1 MPPASKHRPRSLCPS
16 SSAPSAR
23 RGQKAEPKAEILSAT
38 SGTTPATPQK
48 TSDPGG
54 GSQHTEQQLQALSQT
69 NRASGLTHTCPLA
82 LPLKPL
88 APNTTFRGTYIHC
101 QMLENRAGRLG
112 AASCT
117 AATFLPFTATLGC
130 SRARGSRGDRGCPAL
145 RGQQRLQRAVNPT
158 DLAAGSSLSPSWI
171 HLLQLFLFPGYFR
184 AER

>member
-69 NRASGLTHTCPLA
+69 NRASGLTHTCAHSLFPSSPWLQTQLSGA
-82 LPLKPL
+82 L
-88 APNTTFRGTYIHC
+88 TFTARCWKIVQGG
-101 QMLENRAGRLG
+101 LEQPPALQPRFCPSPPRWG
-112 AASCT
+112 AAGPGARVVT
-117 AATFLPFTATLGC
+117 GAARPCGD
-130 SRARGSRGDRGCPAL
+130 SRGFKE
-145 RGQQRLQRAVNPT
+145 Q
-158 DLAAGSSLSPSWI
+158 
-171 HLLQLFLFPGYFR
+171 
-184 AER
+184 